1 MKKILVVGHV
11 NIDYYGKMSHNP
23 VADGTSEITEYSQ
36 SLGGTATNIAMLA
49 SSKGADISIHSY
61 VGKDFPVQYL
71 NKLKENRI
79 DLKYLI
85 LTEGYTPQCWIFENK
100 NGETYS
106 FIYQG
111 VMKKLPNYV
120 PEEMVKTHDI
130 IHLSTGDPEYMKK
143 IHDEAISNGKII
155 MFDPGPEIRYNHTA
169 ETFKDILKG
178 CEFLFMNKFEESI
191 AKKYLS
197 IVEEKEFA
205 KYVPNCIVTLGKEGV
220 RWISSKG
227 VLTFPTEPIDSPKTV
242 GAGDAFRGAFLAVY
256 SKGGSIEN
264 AIKEGQDEAYKSI
277 LNKSKGI

>member
-11 NIDYYGKMSHNP
+11 NIDYYGKISHNP

-61 VGKDFPVQYL
+61 VGKDFPLQYL
-71 NKLKENRI
+71 NKLKEKKI

-85 LTEGYTPQCWIFENK
+85 LTEGYSPQCWIFENK

-111 VMKKLPNYV
+111 AMKKLPNYI
-120 PEEMVKTHDI
+120 PDGMVKNYDI
-130 IHLSTGDPEYMKK
+130 LHLSTGDPVYIKK
-143 IHDEAISNGKII
+143 IHNEAMIQRKII
-155 MFDPGPEIRYNHTA
+155 MFDPGPEIRYNYTS
-169 ETFKDILKG
+169 EMFKDILKG
-178 CEFLFMNKFEESI
+178 CEFLFLNKFEESI

-197 IVEEKEFA
+197 IEEDKEFV

-220 RWISSKG
+220 KWISREE
-227 VLTFPTEPIDSPKTV
+227 VLTFPTKPIVSPKTV
-242 GAGDAFRGAFLAVY
+242 GAGDAFRGAFLAEY
-256 SKGGSIEN
+256 SKGSSVES
-264 AIKEGQDEAYKSI
+264 AIKEGQNEAYKFI